1 MSQEE
6 KRPATRKAPRTQ
18 IEDLPRPLEAL
29 SEEEAALAIG
39 GTLICQDRFKTS
51 SGVEIGVMCENVKT
65 QAETCTAGNALQA
78 SDQDSNPDP
87 DAEYLGGRYI

>member
-1 MSQEE
+1 MSQQE
-6 KRPATRKAPRTQ
+6 KRPATRKSPRTR

-29 SEEEAALAIG
+29 SEEEAALAAG
-39 GTLICQDRFKTS
+39 GLQICRIAGYTS
-51 SGVEIGVMCENVKT
+51 DGKAKAYCEYVAT

-87 DAEYLGGRYI
+87 TTESIG